1 MYFEIIILYLVNIEE
16 RQGTW
21 TNVSIVE
28 GDYRQFP
35 GFMENLDYNKT
46 ESGFQVLVKHTL
58 PSCWDEF

>member
-1 MYFEIIILYLVNIEE
+1 MEE

-35 GFMENLDYNKT
+35 RFMENLDYNKA
-46 ESGFQVLVKHTL
+46 ESDFRVLGKRTL
-58 PSCWDEF
+58 PSLWDEF

>member
-1 MYFEIIILYLVNIEE
+1 MEE

-35 GFMENLDYNKT
+35 RFMENLDYNKA
-46 ESGFQVLVKHTL
+46 ESGFRVLGKHTL
-58 PSCWDEF
+58 PSLWDEF